1 MSASSLSITI
11 EAIDRFSKTLGAAGK
26 SIQQLTQF
34 AAQGSIAV
42 GQAMHRAGQSVSSL
56 GQSMTDKVTRP
67 VAAGLTHVAKSAIE
81 VQSALADVGKVAN
94 LELGSEKLEEIKKEA
109 QLLTRTIPMS
119 TTEMLSLIEAGAQ
132 LGVPQEMLTD
142 FAESAAIMGTSFD
155 IEASRAGGSMA
166 RLMNTFG
173 LGLDGVTLM
182 GDAINHLS
190 NNSATSAAQLVE
202 ITSRAG
208 GVARTFGLSAAQTS
222 AVAAAFGE
230 FSPNAESAATA
241 MNSVLPL
248 LSTASKGTT
257 AFKRGLA
264 AAGFEAS
271 DFERTIQQDASG
283 ALKAFIGQLGS
294 MDSLARS
301 AAIKDMF
308 GTGIDAQVVTT
319 LAENAEEL
327 EKAFGLVSDEAE
339 FAGSMQGEF
348 NTKASTAENQIKLM
362 RNALGELS
370 ENIGASLTSA
380 LDKVVPKI
388 TEFINKLAEFFS
400 QNPDILASIAT
411 SIGEAI
417 LPALEK
423 GIPLVE
429 SFLTKFANFAESNPG
444 LLRIAGMLAAV
455 LVVAGP
461 VLIALGAVISSVGT
475 IFTVIGG
482 AIGVIGFALGFLLSP
497 VGLIVLAVVAVAAAA
512 FLIIKYWEPIKA
524 FFVGVWD
531 AVKAALAGFMAMLGQ
546 KFQSAAILI
555 VKLWEPI
562 KAFFAQLWEGVKV
575 VFASAK
581 AFIVQ
586 TASEMKARFGAFL
599 ASLGMKIQNVSDTI
613 LNTLQNLISQAFSA
627 GASIVGS
634 IANGIRSAI
643 GRVRDAAGAVG
654 AAIRNFLPGSPVK
667 VGPLTALN
675 NIASNPGAEI
685 VNMLARGVQAAVPAL
700 QNAMGNVGVTAT
712 LGNPVLDRGIGV
724 PSDTDVADRSN
735 ASPIA
740 SPIVSP
746 VVSPISVNIN
756 ISGVSSVGDAEGVA
770 GVFEERVRQ
779 VLQDHQRNQ
788 MRVSYG

>member
-26 SIQQLTQF
+26 SIKQLSQF

-56 GQSMTDKVTRP
+56 GQSMTDKITRP
-67 VAAGLTHVAKSAIE
+67 VAAGLTHVARSAIE

-94 LELGSEKLEEIKKEA
+94 LELGSEKLEGIRKEA

-142 FAESAAIMGTSFD
+142 FAKSAAIMGTSFD
-155 IEASRAGGSMA
+155 IEASKAGESMA

-173 LGLDGVTLM
+173 LSLEGVTSM

-208 GVARTFGLSAAQTS
+208 GIARTFGLTAAQTS
-222 AVAAAFGE
+222 AVAAAFGQ
-230 FSPNAESAATA
+230 FSPDASSAATA
-241 MNSVLPL
+241 ISSVLPL

-271 DFERTIQQDASG
+271 DFERMIRQDAAG
-283 ALKAFIGQLGS
+283 ALEVFMKQLGA
-294 MDSLARS
+294 MDKMDRS

-308 GTGIDAQVVTT
+308 GAGGDAQVINT
-319 LAENAEEL
+319 LAANAEKLGE
-327 EKAFGLVSDEAE
+327 AFELVSDENK

-380 LDKVVPKI
+380 LKNVIPKI

-400 QNPDILASIAT
+400 QNPDILANIAT

-429 SFLTKFANFAESNPG
+429 SFLTKFANFAESSPG
-444 LLRIAGMLAAV
+444 LLRIAGAISAIFTV
-455 LVVAGP
+455 LGP
-461 VLIALGAVISSVGT
+461 VLIVLGAVISSVGT

-482 AIGVIGFALGFLLSP
+482 AIGVIGSALGVLLSP

-524 FFVGVWD
+524 FFVGIWD

-546 KFQSAAILI
+546 IFQAAAIFI
-555 VKLWEPI
+555 VKHWEPI
-562 KAFFAQLWEGVKV
+562 KAFFAQLWEGVKAD
-575 VFASAK
+575 FASAK

-586 TASEMKARFGAFL
+586 TASEMNARFGAFL
-599 ASLGMKIQNVSDTI
+599 ASLGVAVQNVSAMI

-654 AAIRNFLPGSPVK
+654 ATIRNFLPGSPVK

-700 QNAMGNVGVTAT
+700 QSAMGNVGITAT
-712 LGNPVLDRGIGV
+712 LGNPVMDRGIGV
-724 PSDTDVADRSN
+724 PSDTGVADRSN

-740 SPIVSP
+740 SPI
-746 VVSPISVNIN
+746 ISSC
-756 ISGVSSVGDAEGVA
+756 ISNFSE
-770 GVFEERVRQ
+770 
-779 VLQDHQRNQ
+779 HQHFRGEQ
-788 MRVSYG
+788 CWGC